1 MIGGLVANSG
11 GNIRSVIADG
21 AYDGAPAYE
30 AIRAARP
37 KGSPPKIIIPPGK
50 PSIPAKGEPH
60 GGTER
65 ERHAAEIAA
74 RGRMAW
80 QRRHGYGPS
89 DRWLRRPYPGSNGSM
104 AGGWLPE
111 LSAASGTRSHFTI
124 QDRQQRHD
132 HRKARERTSPLI
144 TLKKSATRRNASLHQ
159 SRSAS
164 CD

>member
-1 MIGGLVANSG
+1 MLFKFLEACRHHIPKTCYRVRNWSEYDRGLVRRG
-11 GNIRSVIADG
+11 DIRSMIADG
-21 AYDGAPAYE
+21 ACDGAPAYE

-37 KGSPPKIIIPPGK
+37 KGSPAKIIIPPGK

-89 DRWLRRPYPGSNGSM
+89 DRWLRPPYPGSNGSM

-111 LSAASGTRSHFTI
+111 L
-124 QDRQQRHD
+124 
-132 HRKARERTSPLI
+132 
-144 TLKKSATRRNASLHQ
+144 
-159 SRSAS
+159 
-164 CD
+164 